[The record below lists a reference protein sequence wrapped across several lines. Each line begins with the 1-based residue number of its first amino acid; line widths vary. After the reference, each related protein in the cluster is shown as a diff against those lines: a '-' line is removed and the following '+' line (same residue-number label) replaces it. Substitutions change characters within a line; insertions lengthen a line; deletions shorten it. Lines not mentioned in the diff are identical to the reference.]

1 MGKGKFNFGQAVV
14 ITMIGF
20 VLGVVGGSFFTG
32 APTPAKCD
40 HAVAPKF
47 GSCPQIVW
55 EGEVGRPCDK
65 EIAVAT
71 VIKKD
76 NEQPGFYAI
85 CPQHHGSIW
94 PVKVEPG
101 PPVITPKR

>member
-1 MGKGKFNFGQAVV
+1 MKRFRFSPLVIGALIGAVV
-14 ITMIGF
+14 GLISM
-20 VLGVVGGSFFTG
+20 LLLADSVVKFECVS
-32 APTPAKCD
+32 K
-40 HAVAPKF
+40 PKF

-55 EGEVGRPCDK
+55 TGEVGRPCDK
-65 EIAVAT
+65 EIVVVT
-71 VIKKD
+71 FTKD
-76 NEQPGFYAI
+76 EKQQPIFYAI